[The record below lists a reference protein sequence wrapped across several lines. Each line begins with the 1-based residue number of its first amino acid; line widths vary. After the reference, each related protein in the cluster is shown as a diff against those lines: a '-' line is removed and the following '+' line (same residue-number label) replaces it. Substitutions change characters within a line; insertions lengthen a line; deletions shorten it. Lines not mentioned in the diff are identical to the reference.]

1 MRLPF
6 LSALAG
12 LLVGVTVAL
21 AEAPRPLDNKLAV
34 ARKHVEASDRYMH
47 HSRLRRGM
55 KGYGLSVF
63 AGKKIVRFNAEIL
76 SVIAGRDPHRDMI
89 LAKLSGPGTDDLL
102 AVSGIIAG
110 MSGSPVFIRDP
121 KDGTERMIGAVA
133 YGWSAQK
140 RPICGIQ
147 PITQMLAISGVV
159 DPEPKANDGPQAVR
173 PAPAGRSLGLR
184 AEQFQRLLAAY
195 DRSDIL
201 DDAWALA
208 RSNHRGDRSGQIQPL
223 PVPMTAGMR
232 DAKSTGRLTRWLSP
246 AGLLPV
252 QTSADGKAPPE
263 AREMPELA
271 PGSAISVHLVTGD
284 VNWSAVGTVTDV
296 IDNKVLAFGHSF
308 MGEGQSSFPIG
319 PAYVH
324 TVIAS
329 DLSFKLSSPAGTTGA
344 TRRDEHTGLLA
355 VLGGSAEMI
364 PLIVEL
370 DHKPVGRRQTF
381 RYKVARD
388 RRYLPLL
395 MRILV
400 DESVLAWSD
409 PPAEHHVRYSIE
421 ASYPGLGRIEI
432 ENVFSDAGPGP
443 AASDLGLLLFSL
455 ADNPVAQPRFPESVT
470 VRVTV
475 EDGSVSGQ
483 LEHVQLDGTVY
494 RPGQTLTGTA
504 TFRRFRD
511 ERHTQRFSFILPD
524 DIEPGEHTLQ
534 VGDFRLYLQQLGKAQ
549 PLAFEPRTAEEVFE
563 LVKKVT
569 GPRADRLY
577 LALQGKAAGITVDRI
592 NLENLPPSRLQ
603 ILEQARLPETQTTHP
618 FTSSRIKM
626 PFDIHGR
633 AQVRFTVRRKPRQSL
648 LHAERNAQ

>member
-1 MRLPF
+1 MRLPI
-6 LSALAG
+6 LPALAG
-12 LLVGVTVAL
+12 LLLGTTVAL
-21 AEAPRPLDNKLAV
+21 AETPGPLDNKLAA
-34 ARKHVEASDRYMH
+34 ARKYVQASDRYMH

-63 AGKKIVRFNAEIL
+63 AGTKIVRFHAEIL
-76 SVIAGRDPHRDMI
+76 SVIDGRDPHRDMI
-89 LAKLSGPGTDDLL
+89 LARLSGPGADDLL
-102 AVSGIIAG
+102 SVSGIIAG

-121 KDGTERMIGAVA
+121 KDGRQRMIGAVA
-133 YGWSAQK
+133 YGWFAQK

-159 DPEPKANDGPQAVR
+159 DPEPEPQAAEQASG

-184 AEQFQRLLAAY
+184 AGQFYRLLAGY

-208 RSNHRGDRSGQIQPL
+208 RSNRRPARDGQIQPL
-223 PVPMTAGMR
+223 PIPLTAGTQDPGTTR
-232 DAKSTGRLTRWLSP
+232 RLARWLAP

-252 QTSADGKAPPE
+252 QASADGKAPPE
-263 AREMPELA
+263 GKKPAELA

-296 IDNKVLAFGHSF
+296 IDKKVLAFGHSF

-324 TVIAS
+324 TIIAS
-329 DLSFKLSSPAGTTGA
+329 DRSFKLSSPAGTTGA
-344 TRRDEHTGLLA
+344 TRRDEHTGVLALLGES
-355 VLGGSAEMI
+355 VEMI
-364 PLIVEL
+364 PMTLEL
-370 DHKPVGRRQTF
+370 DHKPAGRRQTF
-381 RYKVARD
+381 RYQVARD

-400 DESVLAWSD
+400 DESVLAWSN
-409 PPAEHHVRYSIE
+409 PPPEHHVRYQIE
-421 ASYPGLGRIEI
+421 ANYPRLGRIEI

-475 EDGSVSGQ
+475 EHGSLAGQ

-504 TFRRFRD
+504 TFRRFRE
-511 ERHTQRFSFILPD
+511 ERFTQRFTFVLPEQ
-524 DIEPGEHTLQ
+524 IEPGEHTLQ
-534 VGDFRLYLQQLGKAQ
+534 VGDFRLYLQQLNQAQ
-549 PLAFEPRTAEEVFE
+549 PLAFEPRTAEDIFQ
-563 LVKKVT
+563 LVKT
-569 GPRADRLY
+569 ITRPRADRLY
-577 LALQGKAAGITVDRI
+577 LALPGKTPGITVDRD

-603 ILEQARLPETQTTHP
+603 ILQQARLPETQTTRP
-618 FTSSRIKM
+618 FTSSRVEM

-633 AQVRFTVRRKPRQSL
+633 GQVQFTVRQEPRQSL
-648 LHAERNAQ
+648 LHAERNAP